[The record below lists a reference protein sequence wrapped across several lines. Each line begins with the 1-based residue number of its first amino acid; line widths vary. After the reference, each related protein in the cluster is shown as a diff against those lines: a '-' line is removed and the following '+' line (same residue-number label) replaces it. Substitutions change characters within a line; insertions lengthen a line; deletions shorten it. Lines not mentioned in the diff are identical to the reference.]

1 MTVVLYMLNET
12 TQRTICEPEF
22 FQTFEQAREEMLN
35 RIRKT
40 LGVPDDTNEQTLEAR
55 IQGHDGELMADEA
68 YCTSKN
74 HDDCDWKIHE
84 VCLPLT
90 VDGKLIS

>member
-12 TQRTICEPEF
+12 TQRSICEPEF
-22 FQTFEQAREEMLN
+22 FPTFEQAQEEMLN
-35 RIRKT
+35 RIRET
-40 LGVPDDTNEQTLEAR
+40 LDAPGDADKQTLEAL
-55 IQGHDGELMADEA
+55 IQGHDGELMEDEA
-68 YCTSKN
+68 YCTSRN

>member
-1 MTVVLYMLNET
+1 MTIVLYMLNET

-35 RIRKT
+35 RIRET
-40 LGVPDDTNEQTLEAR
+40 VDAPDDADEQTLETL
-55 IQGHDGELMADEA
+55 IQGNDGELMADEA

-84 VCLPLT
+84 VYLPLT

>member
-35 RIRKT
+35 SIRKT
-40 LGVPDDTNEQTLEAR
+40 LGVPDDTDEQTLEAR